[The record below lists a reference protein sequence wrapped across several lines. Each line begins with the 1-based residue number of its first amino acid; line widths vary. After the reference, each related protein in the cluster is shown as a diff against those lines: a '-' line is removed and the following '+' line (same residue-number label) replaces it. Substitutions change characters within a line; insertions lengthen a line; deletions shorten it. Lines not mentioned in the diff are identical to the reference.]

1 MDIADEAC
9 SAAPAPENDLAVMKF
24 SQLCAM
30 TDADDG
36 RIFEFL
42 RQQLHHAILAR

>member
-9 SAAPAPENDLAVMKF
+9 STAPAQENDFAVMKVRQF
-24 SQLCAM
+24 RAM

-42 RQQLHHAILAR
+42 RQQFHHSILA